1 MLTLKTN
8 KMELRGINSQV
19 SKKTNQPY
27 YLVYCEDLGSF
38 EPYKFLCKDF
48 NALPQGLK
56 KGDSVVVTLSYN
68 NYKDLNVL
76 KVEKV
81 S

>member
-27 YLVYCEDLGSF
+27 YLVYCEDVDSF

-56 KGDSVVVTLSYN
+56 KGDEVVVTLSYN

-81 S
+81 G

>member
-8 KMELRGINSQV
+8 KMELRGIQTRT
-19 SKKTNQPY
+19 SKKGNNY
-27 YLVYCEDLGSF
+27 YIVYCEDAETC
-38 EPYKFLCKDF
+38 EPYNFFCKEF

-56 KGDSVVVTLSYN
+56 KGDFVVLTVQYN
-68 NYKDLNVL
+68 NFKELSVT

-81 S
+81 A

>member
-1 MLTLKTN
+1 MLTLKT
-8 KMELRGINSQV
+8 KELELRGINSQV

-27 YLVYCEDLGSF
+27 YLIYCEDVEAY

-56 KGDSVVVTLSYN
+56 QGDRITVTVAYN
-68 NYKDLNVL
+68 TYKDLTVL
-76 KVEKV
+76 KVERVK
-81 S
+81 

>member
-1 MLTLKTN
+1 MLTLKTRP
-8 KMELRGINSQV
+8 MELRGINSQV

-27 YLVYCEDLGSF
+27 YLVYCEDVESF
-38 EPYKFLCKDF
+38 EPQKFLCKDF

-56 KGDSVVVTLSYN
+56 KGDLVEVTVTYN
-68 NYKDLNVL
+68 SYKDLNVL

-81 S
+81 G